1 MYCVVWQTIV
11 WDLVC
16 KTVLWNSIKTTA
28 KILALG
34 PMEAGSDSESE
45 SEPGDESK
53 LDGEGRKSTST
64 STSIGP

>member
-1 MYCVVWQTIV
+1 M

-16 KTVLWNSIKTTA
+16 KTFLWNSIKTTA

-34 PMEAGSDSESE
+34 PMEAGSDSES
-45 SEPGDESK
+45 GDESK